1 MAPPERSHREPNDS
15 HMEEDF
21 IKKLNDYL
29 FNNVQNS
36 SLNVS
41 LLAKSMY
48 MSRPTLYR
56 KIKTVTDLTPNELIN
71 LVRLKQ
77 AARLLESA
85 DYRVFEIAQMVGFNS
100 QSSFGKVF
108 MKHFKVTPTEYQLM
122 NKKIRM
128 QNNSSLPVTLF
139 QIGEKNIHTY
149 GQIEHF

>member
-1 MAPPERSHREPNDS
+1 
-15 HMEEDF
+15 MEEDF
-21 IKKLNDYL
+21 IKRLNDYL

-56 KIKTVTDLTPNELIN
+56 KIKAVTDQTPNELIN
-71 LVRLKQ
+71 LARLKE

-85 DYRVFEIAQMVGFNS
+85 DYKVFEIAQMVGFNS

-108 MKHFKVTPTEYQLM
+108 IKHFKVTPTEYQLL
-122 NKKIRM
+122 NKKIRK
-128 QNNSSLPVTLF
+128 QNNGSLPATFF
-139 QIGEKNIHTY
+139 QVGEKNIHTY